1 MSSKWLNNQEMRAW
15 RAYIDTANHLR
26 SALETDLAGHGLS
39 LGDYEVLVI
48 LSEAEG
54 GYVRMCDLSQGLGL
68 SPSGLTRRLDG
79 LVKAGCVQ
87 RSQCPNDRRVMYAS
101 ITPLGKQTLKR
112 AAGDHVNSVRR
123 HLIDR
128 LTTKQVKELGD
139 IFTAVGVGL
148 GRPPSTEHRRI
159 A

>member
-1 MSSKWLNNQEMRAW
+1 MSAKWLSNQEMRAW
-15 RAYIDTANHLR
+15 RAYIDTATHLR
-26 SALETDLAGHGLS
+26 AALEIDLAEHGLT

-54 GYVRMCDLSQGLGL
+54 GQVRMCDLAHGLGL

-87 RSQCPNDRRVMYAS
+87 RTQCPGDRRVTFAS
-101 ITPLGKQTLKR
+101 ITPHGKQTLKR
-112 AAGDHVNSVRR
+112 ASGDHVSSVRR

-128 LTTKQVKELGD
+128 LTAKQVKELGD
-139 IFTAVGVGL
+139 IFTAVGIGL
-148 GRPPSTEHRRI
+148 GRPPSTDD
-159 A
+159 